1 VLQHSRDG
9 YTHFQAM
16 QRDFTVLLPPAHRS
30 SYTNKDQETMHRIRD
45 PTFMIGT
52 DKHTC
57 LEEAAAIGRCE
68 CIESD
73 CSESS
78 ANIRGPMFM
87 NLDNS
92 FEHVHQNLGNSYCTE
107 STSPSTASAV
117 GPGSKIYVRPAS
129 GQYRSICQRR
139 TPSCASLRKRPMNA
153 CCKVMCA

>member
-1 VLQHSRDG
+1 
-9 YTHFQAM
+9 M

-92 FEHVHQNLGNSYCTE
+92 FEHVHQNLLHRKHITINGKCSW
-107 STSPSTASAV
+107 
-117 GPGSKIYVRPAS
+117 S
-129 GQYRSICQRR
+129 GVKDICPPRKRSIQVNM
-139 TPSCASLRKRPMNA
+139 SEENAKLRKLAQKANE
-153 CCKVMCA
+153 CLL